1 MINFF
6 FRNQI
11 RGLRAQY
18 QKEVSNLKALIS
30 NPATVQNNTDGNL
43 ISYGN
48 SCTSGS
54 GTGNELAIKPIGF
67 ASTWHHTKNG
77 TPRQGCIAKNV
88 TGILDISVA
97 KSNHKGMENPQY
109 SLEGLEKFSHIW
121 ILFHFDQNHPEGIGK
136 SFVKTK
142 VAPPR
147 LKGQKVGLFS
157 TRSPHR
163 PNPIGLTLTKLV
175 KIEGSKIFVQGLD
188 LINNTPILDI
198 KPYIPNYDIPKEIL
212 VTESNVSKE
221 NEEAVDVIVPDWI
234 EKNTEKADTTSCEKI
249 SVIFTPRSSKQLS
262 NVKLNQLKTHQDLK
276 EAIVDVLKEDPR
288 SNYRREKCS
297 DRLYYFTVDSVK
309 ITCWFDDQNVSEI
322 LKIENMNDSETNCKQ
337 IPENK

>member
-1 MINFF
+1 MSIYF

-18 QKEVSNLKALIS
+18 QKDVTNLKTLIS
-30 NPATVQNNTDGNL
+30 SSTPVQNIDNVDDST
-43 ISYGN
+43 ISG
-48 SCTSGS
+48 G
-54 GTGNELAIKPIGF
+54 GRNELVMKPIGF

-77 TPRQGCIAKNV
+77 TPRQGCIAKKA
-88 TGILDISVA
+88 TGILDFSVA
-97 KSNHKGMENPQY
+97 KLNHKGMENPQY
-109 SLEGLEKFSHIW
+109 SLDGLEKFSHIW
-121 ILFHFDQNHPEGIGK
+121 ILFHFDQNHSEGK

-175 KIEGSKIFVQGLD
+175 KIEGSKVFVQGLD
-188 LINNTPILDI
+188 LIDKTPILDI
-198 KPYIPNYDIPKEIL
+198 KPYIPNYDIPKEI
-212 VTESNVSKE
+212 VTESTITKE
-221 NEEAVDVIVPDWI
+221 EDDEKAAADVVIVPDWI
-234 EKNTEKADTTSCEKI
+234 ENSEEADKCCKI

-288 SNYRREKCS
+288 SNYRRDKCS
-297 DRLYYFTVDSVK
+297 DRLYYFTVDCVK
-309 ITCWFDDQNVSEI
+309 ITCWFDQNENDETVLSEV
-322 LKIENMNDSETNCKQ
+322 LKIEN
-337 IPENK
+337 I